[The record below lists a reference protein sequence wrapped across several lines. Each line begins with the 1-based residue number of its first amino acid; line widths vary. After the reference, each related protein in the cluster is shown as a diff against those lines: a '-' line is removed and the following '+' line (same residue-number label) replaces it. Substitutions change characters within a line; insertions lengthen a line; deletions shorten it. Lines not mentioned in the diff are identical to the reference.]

1 MEYEERLKTPKK
13 NSREME
19 IMKKS
24 LEEAL
29 NKKEVKIENPKFLL
43 EEDKPK
49 ERIKNLKN
57 TNKRASDFSEN
68 NSQKN
73 KEGNLKKTKTE
84 HYEKN
89 DSDDEEEFQR
99 KEEKSDL
106 SRKEKN
112 PKKQKISKVEE
123 NLDSRTKNKF
133 NDKNKK
139 EKNDKNKRS
148 EVTDHDKK
156 KPEKFKNSK
165 VTSSDSDDDEVKPKH
180 VKKPNKNDKNKND
193 EKSSSD
199 SPQYPQNQKKDQKY
213 VAPPEKGK
221 STSSFPLESENLPTV
236 VVDRIVT
243 KKKSSDEDKKDPTIP
258 SKFKNKHISDS
269 SEDDKN
275 KITTIRKKD
284 GLNENP
290 EKTDPMYGQQG
301 NSKNKDITIKKTE
314 KQLKETTETTDR
326 MYPKPKYPTPCIY
339 NPQNIKNIFANFQ
352 TKYDGPTSGSED
364 ERADKTEGTSLTN
377 VCPKRELILE
387 VHQTDKLNGEFELK
401 KKFISLSNFSICRS
415 KTDNNQNVLDLFDS
429 KNSVSRDHAHVVLI
443 RNRGFYLQSRS
454 SVNHTLIWL
463 KEKTRII
470 LREGMEFVMSST
482 LFKVKTLKN
491 DKITM
496 EATLNYMKMESL
508 NSEIKILE
516 FTCIVG
522 EKLNFGSSPIFEEE
536 ANRYIF
542 EDDKTMKETQAVFYY
557 DDVQDQVFLE
567 PFRTGVK

>member
-1 MEYEERLKTPKK
+1 MS
-13 NSREME
+13 NG
-19 IMKKS
+19 
-24 LEEAL
+24 A
-29 NKKEVKIENPKFLL
+29 
-43 EEDKPK
+43 
-49 ERIKNLKN
+49 
-57 TNKRASDFSEN
+57 
-68 NSQKN
+68 
-73 KEGNLKKTKTE
+73 
-84 HYEKN
+84 
-89 DSDDEEEFQR
+89 
-99 KEEKSDL
+99 
-106 SRKEKN
+106 
-112 PKKQKISKVEE
+112 
-123 NLDSRTKNKF
+123 
-133 NDKNKK
+133 
-139 EKNDKNKRS
+139 
-148 EVTDHDKK
+148 
-156 KPEKFKNSK
+156 
-165 VTSSDSDDDEVKPKH
+165 
-180 VKKPNKNDKNKND
+180 
-193 EKSSSD
+193 
-199 SPQYPQNQKKDQKY
+199 NQKKDQKY

-557 DDVQDQVFLE
+557 EDVQDQVFLE
-567 PFRTGVK
+567 PFGTGRVFIKLGSKTEENPYYLIMKDNEITIGFFQLKVEKTFYSPAMVCKCCRNKFADCFFSSCLHCDICYECAKEKKKCPQSNCSSKEFQRLIDPYH